1 MKRLSSLLAALLLT
15 VLAAPCATQAA
26 SRPTNDDTILVK
38 LPNKATMTLVT
49 KNKAQLKELRT
60 YHLDSLMILLDSY
73 ISQADAA
80 SKNADNKAVTMEF
93 YPAKDHPGTNA
104 PEEVRITVRAEDTQ
118 AGTGKTTTKVGR
130 YITVSVDDD
139 EKDAN
144 DNDDINITIGGKN
157 KGGSDSLRAEKS
169 RRKRQE
175 YANKV
180 VHSNVNLDLGLNT
193 LINRSPWKDASGV
206 DQDFDLKPTGSR
218 YVSLNYLYEIRVGG
232 KASPL
237 HLIMGPELSFN
248 NYMFDKNRRLFAT
261 DTRTDILREPT
272 LSLEKSKLSVT
283 TLNLPVLANLN
294 FKDKKGHSMF
304 SLSAGGYAGYR
315 LSSHT
320 KIKYESEGNTRK
332 DKDRSSYN
340 LEDFQYGLQG
350 GIGVRGIDLFVKYGL
365 NDLFKD
371 NRGPQGQTVSFGISI

>member
-1 MKRLSSLLAALLLT
+1 MKRLSSLLAVVLLT
-15 VLAAPCATQAA
+15 ALAAPCTSQAA
-26 SRPTNDDTILVK
+26 TRPTNDDTIMVK

-80 SKNADNKAVTMEF
+80 SQNAANKAVTMEF

-104 PEEVRITVRAEDTQ
+104 PEEVRITVRAEDAST
-118 AGTGKTTTKVGR
+118 KTTTKVGR

-139 EKDAN
+139 KKDGK
-144 DNDDINITIGGKN
+144 DDDINITIGGRN
-157 KGGSDSLRAEKS
+157 GSTSSNDSLRAEKS
-169 RRKRQE
+169 RRKRE
-175 YANKV
+175 ENANKV
-180 VHSNVNLDLGLNT
+180 VHSNINLDLGLNT
-193 LINRSPWKDASGV
+193 IINRSPWKDANGV

-218 YVSLNYLYEIRVGG
+218 YVSINYLYDIRVGG
-232 KASPL
+232 KGSPL
-237 HLIMGPELSFN
+237 HLITGPELSFN

-283 TLNLPVLANLN
+283 TINLPLLANLN
-294 FKDKKGHSMF
+294 FKDKKGHSVF
-304 SLSAGGYAGYR
+304 SLSAGGYGGYR

-320 KIKYESEGNTRK
+320 KIKYEDEGNTRK
-332 DKDRSSYN
+332 DKDRGSYN

-371 NRGPQGQTVSFGISI
+371 NRGPKGQTVSFGISI